1 MKLGIIAKKIDAVL
15 EGDAEIEINGLESID
30 NAMSGDITFLTNSK
44 YYEFINITNAS
55 AIIVKNDF
63 SKKSKC
69 ALLKVDDPDKA
80 FGEVASLFYV
90 KPPKRD
96 GIHSSAFI
104 SENVTIGK
112 K

>member
-1 MKLGIIAKKIDAVL
+1 MKLGIIAEKIDAIL

-63 SKKSKC
+63 SKKSM
-69 ALLKVDDPDKA
+69 DFPI
-80 FGEVASLFYV
+80 E
-90 KPPKRD
+90 
-96 GIHSSAFI
+96 IHHMATWDSTWEIIDFHRFSWLRRR
-104 SENVTIGK
+104 G
-112 K
+112 